1 MNIAER
7 YVVDEK
13 GQKMAVILSIDEYE
27 KLQEDRHDPDMVA
40 ERRGEGTITLHE
52 MKKRFQSLSCPP
64 IPDRKKIKGF
74 PS

>member
-27 KLQEDRHDPDMVA
+27 KLQEDRHDLAMVA

-52 MKKRFQSLSCPP
+52 MKQRF
-64 IPDRKKIKGF
+64 
-74 PS
+74 